1 MCLVDSVSLVA
12 GETKEITVNYADAG
26 FTANPYLFVAPVM
39 WTVPSA
45 LDAVV
50 IQIRLTGATIRIKN
64 NLTSALSNITINVL
78 VVGAVS

>member
-1 MCLVDSVSLVA
+1 MCLVDSVSLAA
-12 GETKEITVNYADAG
+12 GETKEITVNYVNAD